1 MATLSSTL
9 AWKIPWTEEPSGLQS
24 TVSQRVGHD
33 WVTSLSLFTVQNSMK
48 YFVSV
53 ILVFLDIII
62 IIIIDE
68 KTEIQRILFN
78 FPHVILQAAHS
89 KNRLESD

>member
-1 MATLSSTL
+1 
-9 AWKIPWTEEPSGLQS
+9 
-24 TVSQRVGHD
+24 
-33 WVTSLSLFTVQNSMK
+33 MK